1 MGAGAAAAALE
12 SPADPATDHEEFH
25 LLSRF
30 RVFVLLAALAALATT
45 FAACGGSSDK
55 SSEDPQQVVD
65 SASLEGV
72 ESGNVELSLAIKA
85 EGEEGGDID
94 VSLSGPFQGANG
106 KGDLPQLAMT
116 ATANGTV
123 EGDAVDFEGGLTLL
137 SDRAYVN
144 YKGTEYEVD
153 PTTFG
158 FVKSSFEQAQQ
169 QGGAESNP
177 ADVTACQKAAEGF
190 KVGDFVQDLTNDG
203 SADVDGTGT
212 TKISGDLDVAGA
224 IDAIIK
230 LSENP
235 ACAAQLEAAGP
246 LPIGELEEAK
256 GEVTSAIKKAHVEVY
271 VGDDDIV
278 RRLLAELTIE
288 PQGSSKE
295 KVEVDLDLTLSEVNE
310 EQEISAPADAKPLE
324 GLFRQL
330 DVNPLELLE
339 AGSSGEGLSD
349 LLEGVIE
356 GDDSPLGGGS
366 SSGGSGGGSGS
377 SGGSGDQQ
385 AYLNCLKG
393 ANTPADLQQCA
404 GLIQ

>member
-1 MGAGAAAAALE
+1 
-12 SPADPATDHEEFH
+12 
-25 LLSRF
+25 LSRF

-45 FAACGGSSDK
+45 FAACGSSSDK
-55 SSEDPQQVVD
+55 SSEDPQKVVD

-123 EGDAVDFEGGLTLL
+123 EGEDVDFEGGLTLL
-137 SDRAYVN
+137 SDRAFVN
-144 YKGTEYEVD
+144 YEGTEYEVD

-190 KVGDFVQDLTNDG
+190 KVGDFVGDLSNDG
-203 SADVDGTGT
+203 STDVDGTGT
-212 TKISGDLDVAGA
+212 TKVSGDLDVGGA
-224 IDAIIK
+224 IDAIIE

-246 LPIGELEEAK
+246 LPVGELEEAK
-256 GEVTSAIKKAHVEVY
+256 GEVTSSVKKAHVEVY

-278 RRLLAELTIE
+278 RRLVAELTVE
-288 PQGSSKE
+288 PEGSSKE
-295 KVEVDLDLTLSEVNE
+295 KVEVDLELTLSGVNE

-324 GLFRQL
+324 GLFQQL

-349 LLEGVIE
+349 LLEGLTD
-356 GDDSPLGGGS
+356 GSSPLGGGS
-366 SSGGSGGGSGS
+366 SSGGSGSGS
-377 SGGSGDQQ
+377 SGGSGAGSGDQT

-393 ANTPADLQQCA
+393 AETPADLQQCA
-404 GLIQ
+404 GLIK